1 MQNEQ
6 PPLGIGENPKIRLK
20 TFLIFM
26 QALCR
31 RIAFPPVR
39 GGVFGFFKKFFK
51 KVLTFS
57 RKRDTLCLALGDQEC

>member
-26 QALCR
+26 QADRFPARAGR
-31 RIAFPPVR
+31 RFWFFQKIFQKGIDFFP
-39 GGVFGFFKKFFK
+39 K
-51 KVLTFS
+51 T
-57 RKRDTLCLALGDQEC
+57 